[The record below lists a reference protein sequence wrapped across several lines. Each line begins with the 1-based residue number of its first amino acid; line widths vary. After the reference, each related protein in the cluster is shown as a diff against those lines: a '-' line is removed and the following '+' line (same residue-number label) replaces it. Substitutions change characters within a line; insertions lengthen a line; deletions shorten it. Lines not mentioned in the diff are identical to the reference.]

1 MPAAKPQCSE
11 KNKADVEIKNETKMT
26 DEQRNAQKKYAGE
39 KKASMKRR
47 DSHHDYRERRMYM
60 ITLEVEG
67 RRPLFGRVVGNAY
80 AEQGSRDEPR
90 IELTELGKAVQSE
103 WMSIHGFYPQIEVMA
118 VQMMPDHMHGIL
130 FVTDTLPVHLGQVIS
145 GFKAGCRKAQRALIA
160 TEEERTAERAAAEPL
175 LTEKARQ
182 GKAAER
188 AAGEKAAER
197 RAERAGERAGER
209 AAAEPLLTEKARQEK
224 AEPLLAEK
232 TGQGKAEGKTAGKA
246 AAEPLLTEK
255 TRQEKAE
262 PLLAEKTGQGKAEGK
277 TAGKA
282 AAEPLLAEKTGQGKT
297 AGKAAAEPLL
307 TEKARQEKAEPL
319 LTEKAKEEQEQEGK
333 EPLVSQYATAL
344 PLPEEAGANCALFA
358 KGYNDLILRSF
369 DELPV
374 WQNYLRDNPR
384 RLLLKRARPEWLRP
398 FFGLQI
404 GSHTYN
410 GIGNR
415 LLLTACKR
423 KTVLVSRRLTDSMIE
438 EETAR
443 YLELAK
449 QGTVLV
455 SAAISPGEKRVMR
468 AVFDAG
474 YPTIVIMQNGFT
486 PMSKPHGRQFDACA
500 SGALLMLSPWE
511 HHNEKQKITA
521 VQCRQMNLMALEICE
536 N

>member
-47 DSHHDYRERRMYM
+47 DCHHDYRERRMYM

-80 AEQGSRDEPR
+80 AELGSRDEPR

-103 WMSIHGFYPQIEVMA
+103 WLSIHGYYPQIEVMA

-160 TEEERTAERAAAEPL
+160 AEEERTAR
-175 LTEKARQ
+175 
-182 GKAAER
+182 KAAEK

-197 RAERAGERAGER
+197 RAERAGERAAER

-224 AEPLLAEK
+224 AEPLLTEK
-232 TGQGKAEGKTAGKA
+232 TGQRKAEGKA
-246 AAEPLLTEK
+246 AAEPLLAEK
-255 TRQEKAE
+255 ARQEK
-262 PLLAEKTGQGKAEGK
+262 
-277 TAGKA
+277 
-282 AAEPLLAEKTGQGKT
+282 AEPLLAEKTGQGKT

-307 TEKARQEKAEPL
+307 TEKTRQEKAEPL
-319 LTEKAKEEQEQEGK
+319 LTEKARQEKAAEKAAERAAAEPLLTEKTGQEEQEKKEKEQEGR
-333 EPLVSQYATAL
+333 EPVVSQYATAL

-415 LLLTACKR
+415 FLLTASKR

>member
-1 MPAAKPQCSE
+1 MIGLRDASSKAAVFRE
-11 KNKADVEIKNETKMT
+11 KSRCRNKNETKMT

-160 TEEERTAERAAAEPL
+160 AEEEKAAGQAAERAAGRAAAEPL

-182 GKAAER
+182 EGAA
-188 AAGEKAAER
+188 
-197 RAERAGERAGER
+197 ER

-224 AEPLLAEK
+224 AAEMAAERAAVEPLLAEK
-232 TGQGKAEGKTAGKA
+232 ARQG
-246 AAEPLLTEK
+246 
-255 TRQEKAE
+255 KAE
-262 PLLAEKTGQGKAEGK
+262 PLLAEK
-277 TAGKA
+277 
-282 AAEPLLAEKTGQGKT
+282 
-297 AGKAAAEPLL
+297 
-307 TEKARQEKAEPL
+307 ARQR
-319 LTEKAKEEQEQEGK
+319 KEQEMEQEGR
-333 EPLVSQYATAL
+333 EPVISQYATAL

-374 WQNYLRDNPR
+374 WQNYLRNNPR

-415 LLLTACKR
+415 LLLTASKR

>member
-47 DSHHDYRERRMYM
+47 DCHHDYRERRMYM

-160 TEEERTAERAAAEPL
+160 AEEERTARKTA
-175 LTEKARQ
+175 
-182 GKAAER
+182 GK

-197 RAERAGERAGER
+197 RAERAGERAAER
-209 AAAEPLLTEKARQEK
+209 AAAEPLLTEKTGQGKAEPLLTEKTGQGK

-232 TGQGKAEGKTAGKA
+232 TGQGK
-246 AAEPLLTEK
+246 TE
-255 TRQEKAE
+255 
-262 PLLAEKTGQGKAEGK
+262 
-277 TAGKA
+277 
-282 AAEPLLAEKTGQGKT
+282 GKT

-307 TEKARQEKAEPL
+307 TEKARQEKAAEKAAERAAAEPL
-319 LTEKAKEEQEQEGK
+319 LTEKTGQEEQEKKEKEQEGR
-333 EPLVSQYATAL
+333 EPVVSQYATAL

-415 LLLTACKR
+415 LLLTASKR